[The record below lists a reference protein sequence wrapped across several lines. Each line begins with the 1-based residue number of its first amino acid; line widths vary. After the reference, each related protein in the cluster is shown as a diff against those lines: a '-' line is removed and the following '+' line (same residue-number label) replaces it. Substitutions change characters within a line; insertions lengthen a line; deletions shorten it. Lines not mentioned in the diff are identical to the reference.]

1 MAIKFQYNKTS
12 LQQLEKQLK
21 VRVRTLPIIK
31 NKESA
36 LRMELEVIRRFKPE
50 GKDSYPNSVLTD
62 YAIMEKFTMMV
73 RMHTKVMRR
82 NFGTTPTD
90 ASSF

>member
-1 MAIKFQYNKTS
+1 MTN
-12 LQQLEKQLK
+12 
-21 VRVRTLPIIK
+21 
-31 NKESA
+31 
-36 LRMELEVIRRFKPE
+36 
-50 GKDSYPNSVLTD
+50 GKHSVLTD

-90 ASSF
+90 AYSF